1 MARRN
6 SSRGGSGSPKTRGRD
21 RDRDRDRG
29 GRGGPDRKT
38 LQLCKQ
44 VQQTLEYVLTGESGD
59 DTLRGLYVAAVD
71 PAPDASRLLVT
82 VTPQDR
88 TAAFD
93 AAAVLEKLAYAQ
105 PRLRSEVAGA
115 ISRRKVPD
123 LTFTY
128 ASPDDLYRDLE
139 PAGDTPRLDPGELR
153 ADGAAGDGAPGEEE

>member
-1 MARRN
+1 MARRT
-6 SSRGGSGSPKTRGRD
+6 SSRGGASRGRGRE
-21 RDRDRDRG
+21 RDR
-29 GRGGPDRKT
+29 GPDRKT

-59 DTLRGLYVAAVD
+59 DTLLGLYVADVV

-88 TAAFD
+88 TADLD
-93 AAAVLEKLAYAQ
+93 AAAVLEKLAFAQ
-105 PRLRSEVAGA
+105 PKLRGEVAAA

-128 ASPDDLYRDLE
+128 ASPDDISRAME
-139 PAGDTPRLDPGELR
+139 PAGDSPRLDPDALLR
-153 ADGAAGDGAPGEEE
+153 GGAVGEEE